1 MYQVVIIEDDP
12 MVASINKSYV
22 EKTPGFAVQGVFKSG
37 ADALGFIKKNLPDLI
52 ILDFYTPRMNGDEFL
67 DCLHREN
74 LRPAVIMVT
83 SANSAETVRD
93 LLLRGVMDY
102 LVKPFEFERFRGA
115 LERFRSSREL
125 IRNAGSGMGQ
135 AELDRL
141 FSGSGTAGGS
151 GSAELPKGMNGKT
164 LEMIRDWMKEHRE
177 RQYTSEEIAEEVGLS
192 RITVRRYVNYMVE
205 TGELNSHIDYQ
216 TGGRPGILYQYR
228 K

>member
-83 SANSAETVRD
+83 SANSAETVRG

-135 AELDRL
+135 
-141 FSGSGTAGGS
+141 
-151 GSAELPKGMNGKT
+151 LPKGMNGKT